1 VVMAWPDFQRKC
13 TLQYAV
19 STSGDRRMRGSS
31 PSDGCMNLN
40 TAEKTPMMRKEET
53 KNIMDGIA

>member
-1 VVMAWPDFQRKC
+1 
-13 TLQYAV
+13 
-19 STSGDRRMRGSS
+19 MRGSS